1 MLERNEDEVERKK
14 YLEDEVKE
22 WVPVSVDAELTN
34 KPTWNSSADTL
45 IAEFDFKADGW
56 STQAGRRAL
65 IPVGFFVAQDKH
77 LFEHANRVHPLYF
90 EFPFETRDDVK
101 IDLPLGWAAKSLPP
115 VKENDQKVLGY
126 SLKAEDEKGVEHIS
140 RILRVNLLSLDL
152 KYYGALRNFF
162 QEVKTSDDQQ
172 IVVQPGG

>member
-1 MLERNEDEVERKK
+1 
-14 YLEDEVKE
+14 
-22 WVPVSVDAELTN
+22 
-34 KPTWNSSADTL
+34 
-45 IAEFDFKADGW
+45 
-56 STQAGRRAL
+56 
-65 IPVGFFVAQDKH
+65 VG
-77 LFEHANRVHPLYF
+77 
-90 EFPFETRDDVK
+90 
-101 IDLPLGWAAKSLPP
+101 GKSLPP